1 MQGNCRALLAWEL
14 IWIDTMLLKK
24 SFILV
29 ESVRQNF
36 YFDTFALLAWGLS
49 GVKDAINIM
58 LRARAAGLLS
68 IAFDLS
74 LSATDTGEC
83 RPGGCFLGGNWSRTH
98 IIAMETPKLRLSKD
112 GAKSSLEY
120 SRHDRVK

>member
-1 MQGNCRALLAWEL
+1 LVHGNCRALLAWEL

-29 ESVRQNF
+29 ESVRQNLYF
-36 YFDTFALLAWGLS
+36 YTFALLAWGLS

-58 LRARAAGLLS
+58 LRARAAGFLS

-74 LSATDTGEC
+74 LSATDTGE
-83 RPGGCFLGGNWSRTH
+83 
-98 IIAMETPKLRLSKD
+98 
-112 GAKSSLEY
+112 
-120 SRHDRVK
+120 